1 MSELKP
7 CPFCGGEAEI
17 FQGAHPNE
25 HTIWC
30 TKCALKMPIQLNKKE
45 AIAAWNRRTGKDINV
60 ATNADRIR
68 GMSDDEMANW
78 LDSLFNERRD
88 DWKPIGC
95 YNCINYGTHH
105 SDSANK
111 GTRLYECDGCD
122 FEGSQENGYKYGILN
137 WLKQPAKED

>member
-1 MSELKP
+1 MCED
-7 CPFCGGEAEI
+7 CPDGCPVET
-17 FQGAHPNE
+17 Q
-25 HTIWC
+25 
-30 TKCALKMPIQLNKKE
+30 
-45 AIAAWNRRTGKDINV
+45 KDSRNIV
-60 ATNADRIR
+60 TNADRIR
-68 GMSDDEMANW
+68 SMSDDEMANW

-105 SDSANK
+105 SDPANK

-137 WLKQPAKED
+137 WLKQPVKEET